1 MQNYFNEKD
10 KYYINSQKYSEC
22 QLVSAINAA
31 IFLNELPVLQDSIE
45 YERLVDLV
53 HARNG
58 GAVSIKYAHQY
69 LRLISYDLETIT
81 FKLVKKY
88 LLDKK
93 PIEVKI
99 HMPSYHSVLIIDH
112 CKKDGN
118 YVRVLN
124 FSKKTENEWWIKW
137 SIFKKYLSKEKI
149 GGRVLALDSWYI
161 RDLQIKNNQ
170 RILGEKDAI
179 PEM

>member
-31 IFLNELPVLQDSIE
+31 IFLNEIPVIKDSIE

-58 GAVSIKYAHQY
+58 SAISIKYAHQY
-69 LRLISYDLETIT
+69 LRLVAT
-81 FKLVKKY
+81 KLDFIDFSILKNF
-88 LLDKK
+88 LDNKN
-93 PIEVKI
+93 PIEAKI
-99 HMPSYHSVLIIDH
+99 YHKKTGLHSVLIIDH
-112 CKKDGN
+112 YRKEGN
-118 YVRVLN
+118 HLRVLN
-124 FSKKTENEWWIKW
+124 CKQITDNKGWVEWKIL
-137 SIFKKYLSKEKI
+137 KKYFWKTLPSGWAFE
-149 GGRVLALDSWYI
+149 LNPWYL

-170 RILGEKDAI
+170 KIIRRMI
-179 PEM
+179 